1 MRAVSC
7 LVCLLAVTLSS
18 PAPLFAQ
25 DMPTSSEGAKAI
37 EKGREGVA
45 LYEQGKW
52 QEALERFNE
61 ADRLYHSPVFAL
73 YSARSLR
80 NLGRLLE
87 ARAVLRRLVDEKLD
101 GAAPDAWKEAQGDAR
116 AELSALE
123 AEIPSVV
130 VVVEGASP
138 DSVLTIDDES
148 VLAGQPIELDPG
160 QHRLVASDGKQ
171 QRMVDF
177 SVARG
182 ARNQSVVAKF
192 SPPEPVARP
201 TKPEPRALEPE
212 RLRGPYVPGL
222 VITGAGG
229 VALIT
234 GGVVGTLAII
244 KADQARDDLPASCR
258 GTTCPLSTKSD
269 VEASLEP
276 SRDLATA
283 ADVLLISGAALAA
296 VGIALWL
303 IDPRA
308 DTETERPLSLH
319 ADRLELRF

>member
-1 MRAVSC
+1 MRALLSLAC
-7 LVCLLAVTLSS
+7 LVTLTLAA

-25 DMPTSSEGAKAI
+25 EAPTTSEGTSAI

-52 QEALERFNE
+52 QEALERFSE
-61 ADRLYHSPVFAL
+61 ADRLYHSPVFVL

-101 GAAPDAWKEAQGDAR
+101 DAAPDAWKEAQGDAR

-123 AEIPSVV
+123 PEIPSVIV
-130 VVVEGASP
+130 IAEGASP
-138 DSVLTIDDES
+138 GTVIAIDDKP
-148 VLAGQPIELDPG
+148 VLAGKPIELDPG
-160 QHRLVASDGKQ
+160 QHRLLASDGKR
-171 QRMVDF
+171 QRTVDF

-182 ARNQSVVAKF
+182 AREQTVVAKF
-192 SPPEPVARP
+192 SPPAPAARP
-201 TKPEPRALEPE
+201 TKPVPPAPEPE
-212 RLRGPYVPGL
+212 RARGPYVPGL
-222 VITGAGG
+222 VIAGAGG

-234 GGVVGTLAII
+234 GGVVGTLAMI

-258 GTTCPLSTKSD
+258 DTTCPLSTKSD

-308 DTETERPLSLH
+308 EAERPVSLSG
-319 ADRLELRF
+319 DRLELRF